1 MIDAPGFPASELF
14 NVNGAITHNQTDEF
28 HQIAIAHYRQDRVID
43 FHSASSQIVGRED
56 SLIAQSLQDAI
67 VEDCFYFAISP
78 AEESLR
84 NYNYNLGSL
93 KVKQPD
99 LVIPKDLGTT
109 TLGPNIGEAPNT
121 ILIGVEESN
130 GQTSYGINPIL
141 ISAGAGGGAGERT
154 YIDESTGDVIFGR
167 GGGGGG
173 GPGIFL
179 RGGTVNAGDL
189 LRVTWGPPGAGG
201 TANHPDGGDGG
212 TAFLEIKRASS
223 PTWRAFPIGA
233 TGINP
238 STPAKGGKG
247 GVNGGDG
254 GDIGSLDNDLSTAGG
269 GGAAGFAPP
278 GLGPVGINTP
288 GKPGAQSS
296 FNPNGATAGG
306 FDPRNGGQ
314 SGIINDVISSP
325 TLGGRGGNRMNT
337 AMQGSGGG
345 GGGYRGTEEEGEG
358 TGGDGG
364 DMGQPGGR
372 GQDGGQQ
379 VGLGGQ
385 QVGSGGGGGSG
396 GRPSSGDMMT
406 MGGDGGNGGRAVLIL
421 LQSPS

>member
-78 AEESLR
+78 AEESLQS
-84 NYNYNLGSL
+84 YNYNLGSL

-99 LVIPKDLGTT
+99 LVIPRDLGTT
-109 TLGPNIGEAPNT
+109 IRGPSLGEAPKT

-130 GQTSYGINPIL
+130 GQTSYNIGPVL

-154 YIDESTGDVIFGR
+154 YIDESTGEVIFGR

-173 GPGIFL
+173 GAVSYLTPPEI
-179 RGGTVNAGDL
+179 VNVSDL

-201 TANHPDGGDGG
+201 TADRPDGEDGG
-212 TAFLEIKRASS
+212 TTFIEIKRS
-223 PTWRAFPIGA
+223 PAGTWRPFGPGM
-233 TGINP
+233 TGLNP

-254 GDIGSLDNDLSTAGG
+254 GDIGFSADLEAVGG
-269 GGAAGFAPP
+269 GGGGAGFAPP
-278 GLGPVGINTP
+278 GLGPVGINNP
-288 GKPGAQSS
+288 GKPGSQIQGTDPA
-296 FNPNGATAGG
+296 AGG
-306 FDPRNGGQ
+306 FNPRNGGR
-314 SGIINDVISSP
+314 SGEITTP
-325 TLGGRGGNRMNT
+325 ATLGGKGGNRMDT
-337 AMQGSGGG
+337 ATQGSGGG
-345 GGGYRGTEEEGEG
+345 GGGYGANEEGFMPIG
-358 TGGDGG
+358 GRGGDGG
-364 DMGQPGGR
+364 GMGQPGGR
-372 GQDGGQQ
+372 GQDGS
-379 VGLGGQ
+379 GG
-385 QVGSGGGGGSG
+385 VGSGGGGGSG
-396 GRPSSGDMMT
+396 GRPIAPSAIT
-406 MGGDGGNGGRAVLIL
+406 MGGDGGNGSRAVLMF
-421 LQSPS
+421 SVS